1 MMNKI
6 IRYVILTGSPAQY
19 GVRIMLIFAF
29 DASTNEHVVTTIPT
43 IISIM
48 PNTKAPVACPLDICL
63 AGILLSFIQFI
74 CRLRNLFFCLFSKF
88 ILFFE
93 SFLTNCKF
101 TSLTIQLAVQG
112 FNENNFYFSP

>member
-1 MMNKI
+1 
-6 IRYVILTGSPAQY
+6 
-19 GVRIMLIFAF
+19 MLIFAF
-29 DASTNEHVVTTIPT
+29 DASTNEYVVTTIPT

-63 AGILLSFIQFI
+63 AGILPSFIQFI

-93 SFLTNCKF
+93 SFLTNYKF
-101 TSLTIQLAVQG
+101 TLFEV
-112 FNENNFYFSP
+112 